1 MKNVTNIYFLNFY
14 STKDKIVLLK
24 IMSNQIRRPENGQN
38 SVKWNL
44 PQSTSHSFIVHVWLV
59 FVHAPAPG
67 DSLRVHKFKDAFFS
81 VCPFDG
87 SGASFF
93 VLQQFE
99 KELPE
104 VGGGA
109 LTGFS
114 LHWNAIR
121 ADLRLASF
129 FLQLQKQKRR
139 KITIYSFIK
148 KCQQTRY
155 INDNSIFKLFLNY
168 ENLA

>member
-121 ADLRLASF
+121 ADLGLASF

-148 KCQQTRY
+148 KCQQT
-155 INDNSIFKLFLNY
+155 I
-168 ENLA
+168 

>member
-1 MKNVTNIYFLNFY
+1 M
-14 STKDKIVLLK
+14 
-24 IMSNQIRRPENGQN
+24 
-38 SVKWNL
+38 
-44 PQSTSHSFIVHVWLV
+44 
-59 FVHAPAPG
+59 HAPTPG

-114 LHWNAIR
+114 LHWNAIW

-148 KCQQTRY
+148 KYQQT
-155 INDNSIFKLFLNY
+155 I
-168 ENLA
+168 

>member
-121 ADLRLASF
+121 TDLRLASF

-148 KCQQTRY
+148 KCQQT
-155 INDNSIFKLFLNY
+155 I
-168 ENLA
+168 

>member
-1 MKNVTNIYFLNFY
+1 MHV
-14 STKDKIVLLK
+14 VLLK
-24 IMSNQIRRPENGQN
+24 ILSNQIRRPK
-38 SVKWNL
+38 KWSKQCEVGNL

-148 KCQQTRY
+148 KCQQT
-155 INDNSIFKLFLNY
+155 I
-168 ENLA
+168 

>member
-1 MKNVTNIYFLNFY
+1 M
-14 STKDKIVLLK
+14 
-24 IMSNQIRRPENGQN
+24 Q
-38 SVKWNL
+38 
-44 PQSTSHSFIVHVWLV
+44 
-59 FVHAPAPG
+59 APAPG

-104 VGGGA
+104 VCGGA

-129 FLQLQKQKRR
+129 FLQLKKQKRR
-139 KITIYSFIK
+139 KISIYSLIK
-148 KCQQTRY
+148 E
-155 INDNSIFKLFLNY
+155 Y
-168 ENLA
+168 ELSKS

>member
-1 MKNVTNIYFLNFY
+1 MYECNFTTNLVKSNKK
-14 STKDKIVLLK
+14 TKK
-24 IMSNQIRRPENGQN
+24 NGQN

-87 SGASFF
+87 SGACFF

-104 VGGGA
+104 VCGGA

-139 KITIYSFIK
+139 KISIYSF
-148 KCQQTRY
+148 
-155 INDNSIFKLFLNY
+155 
-168 ENLA
+168 